1 MALWGIGRDTVTSG
15 SGHVIDSGGCG
26 MAELAKGRPSKYN
39 DEIQTLADRYIFEY
53 QSQDDVIPSAAGLC
67 VWLGISRPTLH
78 EWDKKYPAF
87 SNTLDA
93 IRSLQEKAALNKGLT
108 GEFNSTIVK
117 LVLANHGYSDKL
129 QQDVTSSDGSMSPT
143 RIELVAPSEK

>member
-1 MALWGIGRDTVTSG
+1 MANQV
-15 SGHVIDSGGCG
+15 
-26 MAELAKGRPSKYN
+26 GRPSKYN
-39 DEIQTLADRYIFEY
+39 EELQALADRYIFEY
-53 QSQDDVIPSAAGLC
+53 QTQDDVIPSAAGLC

-78 EWDKKYPAF
+78 EWDRAHPDF

-129 QQDVTSSDGSMSPT
+129 SQDHTSSDGSLTPTVVCTMSAA
-143 RIELVAPSEK
+143 EAAQAYQDLMASENE

>member
-1 MALWGIGRDTVTSG
+1 MANHPV
-15 SGHVIDSGGCG
+15 
-26 MAELAKGRPSKYN
+26 MGRPTKYN
-39 DEIQTLADRYIFEY
+39 DELQARAERYIFDYAE
-53 QSQDDVIPSAAGLC
+53 QGDVIPSAAGLC

-78 EWDKKYPAF
+78 EWDRAHPNF

-93 IRSLQEKAALNKGLT
+93 IRSLQERAALNKGLT

-117 LVLANHGYSDKL
+117 LVLANHGYSESSKIDH
-129 QQDVTSSDGSMSPT
+129 TSNGKDLTPT

>member
-1 MALWGIGRDTVTSG
+1 MANHPV
-15 SGHVIDSGGCG
+15 
-26 MAELAKGRPSKYN
+26 MGRPTKYN
-39 DEIQTLADRYIFEY
+39 DELQERAERYIFDYAE
-53 QSQDDVIPSAAGLC
+53 QGDVIPSAAGLC

-78 EWDKKYPAF
+78 EWDRAHPNF

-93 IRSLQEKAALNKGLT
+93 IRSLQERAALNKGLT

-117 LVLANHGYSDKL
+117 LVLANHGYSESSKIDH
-129 QQDVTSSDGSMSPT
+129 TSNGKDLTPT

>member
-1 MALWGIGRDTVTSG
+1 MANPV
-15 SGHVIDSGGCG
+15 
-26 MAELAKGRPSKYN
+26 GRPSKYN
-39 DEIQTLADRYIFEY
+39 EEVQRAAERYIYEY
-53 QSQDDVIPSAAGLC
+53 ESAGDVIPSAAGLC

-78 EWDKKYPAF
+78 EWDRAHPDF

-117 LVLANHGYSDKL
+117 LVLANHGYSDK
-129 QQDVTSSDGSMSPT
+129 QAVDHTSGGEKIKSFSEMY
-143 RIELVAPSEK
+143 PSLNEKNGES